1 MGLHICIIGA
11 GGLGSLIGGWLA
23 ESGVRVTLVGRSD
36 HVEAIRAHGLIV
48 SGIRG
53 QHTIKNSLEA
63 VSHPREVRGPIDL
76 AILCVKAQ
84 ATADALAEADC
95 LREQTRLALSLQN
108 SVCKEDEL
116 TKWIGRE
123 RVIGATTTEAGT
135 LEGAGRVRHI
145 ATAPTAFYFGELDGS
160 FGELDGS
167 FGELDGSS
175 RELDGSFE
183 KRDGSRSERV
193 ATVVDAFC
201 KAGFQSKQTSN
212 IRHVEWEK
220 ILQTSVLAAWSVST
234 MGMMSGGSVAEA
246 MIVRE
251 AAEHYVAIAK
261 ELIAVYR
268 GLGFECQDFFHPYA
282 RFRELSRWSFEEAV
296 TGIQAQGQQMLD
308 IGAVGRPSL
317 HVDLL
322 HGKPTEVEFN
332 LGALLEQ
339 ADRLGLAVPTARAG
353 YRIIRTLEQMLT

>member
-1 MGLHICIIGA
+1 MGLHFCIIGA

-36 HVEAIRAHGLIV
+36 HVEAIRARGLVV

-53 QHTIKNSLEA
+53 QRTIKHSLEA
-63 VSHPREVRGPIDL
+63 VSHPEEVREPIDL
-76 AILCVKAQ
+76 AILCVKAG
-84 ATADALAEADC
+84 ATADALGEADC

-123 RVIGATTTEAGT
+123 RVIGAATTEAGT

-145 ATAPTAFYFGELDGS
+145 ATAPTAFYFGELEGS
-160 FGELDGS
+160 FGKSEGS
-167 FGELDGSS
+167 G
-175 RELDGSFE
+175 
-183 KRDGSRSERV
+183 SERV

-201 KAGFQSKQTSN
+201 KAGFQSKQTAN
-212 IRHVEWEK
+212 IQHVEWEK
-220 ILQTSVLAAWSVST
+220 ILQTSILAAWSVST

-246 MIVRE
+246 MVVRE

-268 GLGFECQDFFHPYA
+268 GLGFEPQDFFHPYA

-296 TGIQAQGQQMLD
+296 VGIQAQGQQMLD
-308 IGAVGRPSL
+308 IGAIGRPSL

-332 LGALLEQ
+332 LGAILER
-339 ADRLGLAVPTARAG
+339 ADRLDLAVPTARAG

>member
-1 MGLHICIIGA
+1 MGLHFCIIGA

-36 HVEAIRAHGLIV
+36 HVEAIRARGLVV

-53 QHTIKNSLEA
+53 QRTIKNSLEA
-63 VSHPREVRGPIDL
+63 VSHPEEVREPIDL
-76 AILCVKAQ
+76 AILCVKAG
-84 ATADALAEADC
+84 ATTDALGEADC

-123 RVIGATTTEAGT
+123 RVIGAATTEAGT

-145 ATAPTAFYFGELDGS
+145 ATAPTAFYFGELEGS
-160 FGELDGS
+160 FGELEGS
-167 FGELDGSS
+167 FGKSDGS
-175 RELDGSFE
+175 G
-183 KRDGSRSERV
+183 SERV
-193 ATVVDAFC
+193 ATIVDAFC
-201 KAGFQSKQTSN
+201 KAGFQSKQTAN
-212 IRHVEWEK
+212 IQHVEWEK

-246 MIVRE
+246 MVVRE

-268 GLGFECQDFFHPYA
+268 GLGFEPQDFFHPYA

-296 TGIQAQGQQMLD
+296 VGIQAQGQQMLD
-308 IGAVGRPSL
+308 IGAIGRPSL

-332 LGALLEQ
+332 LGAILER
-339 ADRLGLAVPTARAG
+339 ADRLDLPVPTARAG